1 MESSLI
7 LIKGCLTLLRTL
19 RNKGLSLGSRNY
31 TVKAKPHSRTL
42 APIPFYI
49 QRHWGSESWTMLVEL
64 HLNMPLPASNA
75 LPPCPILQLLL
86 MTSLPFCLEPPS
98 SRRLPHRTLMI
109 FQPISGKLEERT
121 WEVMSQLL
129 SCDIGLWQALEA
141 HVNVQ
146 YVSNALHILTWLIF
160 TQPYKVGTISITLIL
175 KIAFPRS
182 HN

>member
-86 MTSLPFCLEPPS
+86 MTSLPFCLEPHLLKTPS
-98 SRRLPHRTLMI
+98 TQNPDDFPAHFWEIGRENLRSDEQTSLLWYRTVTGSWGTCQCAICFKCFTYINLI
-109 FQPISGKLEERT
+109 NFSPNPIR
-121 WEVMSQLL
+121 
-129 SCDIGLWQALEA
+129 
-141 HVNVQ
+141 
-146 YVSNALHILTWLIF
+146 
-160 TQPYKVGTISITLIL
+160 
-175 KIAFPRS
+175 
-182 HN
+182 